1 MKIIEQEPTNIS
13 ELKEKANT
21 KDNWKVRLEAVN
33 ELAQYDSQ
41 KSRHILT
48 ELVKND
54 RVFAVKEAAFKAA
67 QAMGITEKGQPL
79 ELKRK
84 GLGYSGK
91 TYTKI
96 FSRVKNET
104 EMEEQMDSLKSRLAH
119 YEKMEASGIM
129 IPVLSVECDYRS
141 PARFGE
147 TICIIP
153 FVTCLG
159 RNYRLCS
166 RGALLLPLQR
176 HYLQG

>member
-1 MKIIEQEPTNIS
+1 METENID

-21 KDNWKVRLEAVN
+21 KDNWKTRLEAVN

-48 ELVKND
+48 KLATSD

-84 GLGYSGK
+84 NLGYSGK

-96 FSRVKNET
+96 FSRVKKET
-104 EMEEQMDSLKSRLAH
+104 QMEEFDLDTFKKQFQ
-119 YEKMEASGIM
+119 I
-129 IPVLSVECDYRS
+129 VS
-141 PARFGE
+141 PEMYDVMQYDKQDQFDTWIE
-147 TICIIP
+147 ESYTKL
-153 FVTCLG
+153 V
-159 RNYRLCS
+159 
-166 RGALLLPLQR
+166 
-176 HYLQG
+176 

>member
-1 MKIIEQEPTNIS
+1 MKIIEMEPENID

-21 KDNWKVRLEAVN
+21 KDNWKTRLEAVN

-48 ELVKND
+48 KLATSD

-84 GLGYSGK
+84 NLGYSGK

-96 FSRVKNET
+96 FSRVKKET
-104 EMEEQMDSLKSRLAH
+104 QMEEFDLDTFKKQFQ
-119 YEKMEASGIM
+119 I
-129 IPVLSVECDYRS
+129 VS
-141 PARFGE
+141 PEMYDVMQYDKQDQFDTWIE
-147 TICIIP
+147 ESYTKL
-153 FVTCLG
+153 V
-159 RNYRLCS
+159 
-166 RGALLLPLQR
+166 
-176 HYLQG
+176 

>member
-33 ELAQYDSQ
+33 EMAQYDSQ

-104 EMEEQMDSLKSRLAH
+104 EMEAFDLDTFKKQFQ
-119 YEKMEASGIM
+119 
-129 IPVLSVECDYRS
+129 VVS
-141 PARFGE
+141 PEMYDVMAYDKQDQFDAWIEE
-147 TICIIP
+147 TYNKL
-153 FVTCLG
+153 V
-159 RNYRLCS
+159 
-166 RGALLLPLQR
+166 
-176 HYLQG
+176 

>member
-1 MKIIEQEPTNIS
+1 MKIIEMEPENID

-21 KDNWKVRLEAVN
+21 KDNWKTRLEAVN

-48 ELVKND
+48 KLATSD

-84 GLGYSGK
+84 NLGYSGK

-96 FSRVKNET
+96 FSRVKKET
-104 EMEEQMDSLKSRLAH
+104 QMEEFDLDTFKKQFQIVSPEMYDVMQYDKQDQFDTWIEESYTKLA
-119 YEKMEASGIM
+119 
-129 IPVLSVECDYRS
+129 
-141 PARFGE
+141 
-147 TICIIP
+147 
-153 FVTCLG
+153 
-159 RNYRLCS
+159 
-166 RGALLLPLQR
+166 
-176 HYLQG
+176 

>member
-1 MKIIEQEPTNIS
+1 MKIIEMETENID

-21 KDNWKVRLEAVN
+21 KDNWKTRLEAVN

-48 ELVKND
+48 KLATSD

-84 GLGYSGK
+84 NLGYSGK

-96 FSRVKNET
+96 FTRVKKET
-104 EMEEQMDSLKSRLAH
+104 QMEEFDLDTFKKQFQ
-119 YEKMEASGIM
+119 I
-129 IPVLSVECDYRS
+129 VS
-141 PARFGE
+141 PEMYDVMQYDKQDQFDTWIE
-147 TICIIP
+147 ESYTKL
-153 FVTCLG
+153 V
-159 RNYRLCS
+159 
-166 RGALLLPLQR
+166 
-176 HYLQG
+176 

>member
-1 MKIIEQEPTNIS
+1 MKIIEMETENID

-21 KDNWKVRLEAVN
+21 KDNWKTRLEAVN

-48 ELVKND
+48 KLATSD

-84 GLGYSGK
+84 NLGYSGK

-96 FSRVKNET
+96 FSRVKKET
-104 EMEEQMDSLKSRLAH
+104 QMEEFDLDTFKKQFQ
-119 YEKMEASGIM
+119 I
-129 IPVLSVECDYRS
+129 VS
-141 PARFGE
+141 PEMYDVMQYDKQDQFDTWIE
-147 TICIIP
+147 ESYTKL
-153 FVTCLG
+153 V
-159 RNYRLCS
+159 
-166 RGALLLPLQR
+166 
-176 HYLQG
+176 

>member
-1 MKIIEQEPTNIS
+1 MKIIEMEPENID

-21 KDNWKVRLEAVN
+21 KDNWKTRLEAVN

-48 ELVKND
+48 KLATSD

-84 GLGYSGK
+84 NLGYSGK

-96 FSRVKNET
+96 FSRVKKET
-104 EMEEQMDSLKSRLAH
+104 QMEEFDLDTFKKQFQ
-119 YEKMEASGIM
+119 I
-129 IPVLSVECDYRS
+129 VS
-141 PARFGE
+141 PEMYDVMQYDKQDQFDTWIE
-147 TICIIP
+147 ESYKKL
-153 FVTCLG
+153 V
-159 RNYRLCS
+159 
-166 RGALLLPLQR
+166 
-176 HYLQG
+176 